1 MIDDGTKFNRR
12 YTLKVETGPRIP
24 TLLRAPVNQSVPLL
38 LRAPANDNSFATITA
53 PLACE
58 FSITR
63 NLMASANTATFRIL
77 NLAERSRN
85 KIYKDQYNLLEY
97 RAIQF
102 WAGYSD
108 QPPMVF
114 NGNVKQAWSYKH
126 SGTKDVVT
134 EIECYEGMYAMSNG
148 FTSQTLSGGQSYAQ
162 ILQSLNNDLPYLD
175 GPVIGNVEGNTRRGS
190 VLFGNTWKLIQ
201 QYSGGKATID
211 NNRMLILQPNECVVG
226 DIPVIKS
233 STGLLGS
240 PYRSNAM
247 VEFEMMFTPQLKVG
261 QIVKLESTVNRLLNG
276 YYKVMGF
283 QHVGSISQTVAST
296 ARTVVQLWLG
306 TQALTT
312 I

>member
-1 MIDDGTKFNRR
+1 MIDDSTKFNRH
-12 YTLKVETGPRIP
+12 YILKVETQPRVSGSNKP
-24 TLLRAPVNQSVPLL
+24 SDA
-38 LRAPANDNSFATITA
+38 AFATIEL
-53 PLACE
+53 PLPCE
-58 FSITR
+58 FTVTR
-63 NLMASANTATFRIL
+63 NIMASANTATFRVL

-108 QPPMVF
+108 QPPMIF

-126 SGTKDVVT
+126 SGSKDVVT
-134 EIECYEGMYAMSNG
+134 EIEAYEGMYAMSNG
-148 FTSQTLSGGQSYAQ
+148 FSSQTLSGGQSYAQ

-175 GPVIGNVEGNTRRGS
+175 NPTIGNIEGNAKRGS
-190 VLFGNTWKLIQ
+190 VLFGNTWKLVQ

-211 NNRMLILQPNECVVG
+211 NNRLLILQPNECVLG

-247 VEFEMMFTPQLKVG
+247 IEFEMMFTPQLKVG
-261 QIVKLESTVNRLLNG
+261 QIVKLESTVNKLVNG
-276 YYKVMGF
+276 FYKVMGF
-283 QHVGSISQTVAST
+283 QHNGLISQTVAGT
-296 ARTVVQLWLG
+296 ARTTVQLWLG